1 MENGGTA
8 MMAPAYAS
16 TEKGVRR
23 GQEAVVKVSTQ
34 EQNEKQC
41 GLFEGPAHWSHIP
54 SFDIG
59 PGRLNR
65 A

>member
-41 GLFEGPAHWSHIP
+41 GLFEGPAHGATFLLSTL
-54 SFDIG
+54 G
-59 PGRLNR
+59 Q
-65 A
+65 AA